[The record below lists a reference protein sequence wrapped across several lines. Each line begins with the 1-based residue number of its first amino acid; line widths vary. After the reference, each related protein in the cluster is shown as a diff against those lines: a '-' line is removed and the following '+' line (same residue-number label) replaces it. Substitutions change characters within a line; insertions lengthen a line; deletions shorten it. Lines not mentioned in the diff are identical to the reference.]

1 VRVAQRQ
8 WGAERVGA
16 RIEAVLAGVA
26 RGLVEHGVERL
37 VVAGGE
43 TSGAVVA
50 GLGVKRLHVGR
61 EIEPGIPWT
70 RAEDRPLLLAL
81 KSGNFGSP
89 DFFATALEVSAK

>member
-1 VRVAQRQ
+1 VAQRQ

-50 GLGVKRLHVGR
+50 GLGVQRLHVGR